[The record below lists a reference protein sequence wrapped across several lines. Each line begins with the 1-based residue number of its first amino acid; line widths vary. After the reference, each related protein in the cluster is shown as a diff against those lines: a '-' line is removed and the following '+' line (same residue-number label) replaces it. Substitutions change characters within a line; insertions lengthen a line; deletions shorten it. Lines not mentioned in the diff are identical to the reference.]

1 MPSRAL
7 CVETLC
13 LVLLSVLV
21 LPASGL
27 GTVGWAAWVLLM
39 VLGKSWLISEQF
51 MELRHAPKL
60 WRMALLL
67 WPLLLGLLL
76 VGLWSAA
83 Q

>member
-7 CVETLC
+7 CLSTLC

-27 GTVGWAAWVLLM
+27 GAAGRAAWVLLM

-67 WPLLLGLLL
+67 WPLLLGLL
-76 VGLWSAA
+76 VVSLWSTA

>member
-7 CVETLC
+7 CVATLC

-27 GTVGWAAWVLLM
+27 GAAGWAAWVLLM

-60 WRMALLL
+60 WRVALLL